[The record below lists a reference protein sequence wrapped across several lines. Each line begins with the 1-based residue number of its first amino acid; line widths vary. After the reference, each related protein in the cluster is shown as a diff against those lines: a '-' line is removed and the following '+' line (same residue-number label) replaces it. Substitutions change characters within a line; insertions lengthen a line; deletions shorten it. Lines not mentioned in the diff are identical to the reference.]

1 MAERQVL
8 TGGPGVEAFKPLTI
22 TCCDCAAEF
31 EFSPGEQH
39 WYSSQGFTPPR
50 RCKKCREER
59 RRQRDKGN

>member
-8 TGGPGVEAFKPLTI
+8 TGGVGADFKPITL
-22 TCCDCAAEF
+22 TCCDCADSF
-31 EFSPGEQH
+31 QFSIGEQA
-39 WYSSQGFTPPR
+39 WYSSQGYTPPK